1 LLTSIFPRP
10 AAKMKF
16 SLATLA
22 LPVAVNAALYSKA
35 DYTSGAVHQ
44 KLMKLKSDQWAH
56 DVSEGKQ
63 DPKQWQSW
71 QHQKPGSN
79 KDRVQC
85 KDGLAIVEA
94 GNANQTFRC
103 NNVSALIRFGN
114 FRLTR
119 IDGPLRLHEPR

>member
-1 LLTSIFPRP
+1 
-10 AAKMKF
+10 MKF

-35 DYTSGAVHQ
+35 DYASGAVHQ
-44 KLMKLKSDQWAH
+44 KLMKLKNDQWAH
-56 DVSEGKQ
+56 DVSEGRQ
-63 DPKQWQSW
+63 DPKQWVSW
-71 QHQKPGSN
+71 QHQKPGPK
-79 KDRVQC
+79 KDRVPC

-103 NNVSALIRFGN
+103 NNVGYSYGFCILQ
-114 FRLTR
+114 LTG